1 MKTYKKDL
9 KEIMVMLTDDERES
23 IQDCAFTFYDL
34 LDTFGCNIKSEMK
47 FQPVEMEGYSQEAR
61 DFLKNAKTT
70 YETLMAFK
78 NILSITGYKDKN
90 EDY

>member
-1 MKTYKKDL
+1 MKTYEKDL
-9 KEIMVMLTDDERES
+9 KEIMVMLTDDEREN
-23 IQDCAFTFYDL
+23 IRDCAYMFYDL
-34 LDTFGCNIKSEMK
+34 LDTFGCNIKGEMR
-47 FQPVEMEGYSQEAR
+47 FQPVEMESYSQEAR
-61 DFLKNAKTT
+61 GFLKAAKVT